1 MTRLEEFLG
10 PLDQGV
16 WEVAVSKEAVT
27 KPLDDA
33 WKRSRI
39 NIPSPGTLTS
49 YRKGN
54 YHLHETATEW
64 RVHYDRYDP
73 ACHPLLHL
81 IDDAPLILMI
91 GETFLAL
98 VTDARAARNGETTR
112 LVLEGQRRTWQFMVL
127 AGCAVILAAIAVLGR
142 PIPLFAAAVSLI
154 VPLLIAGLGLL
165 IVGDGISLHPPAV
178 ASMGS
183 VFLGLCV
190 VAMAVSSA
198 SLPVAL
204 WTMIIFVVLAVW
216 MCASAFVSF
225 RCVYRER
232 RAVPEGVFKRLGLGV
247 LSLAL
252 GSFLVLAPQAFLTL
266 MLDLLALI
274 LVALGLVFIENGAE
288 LRRRM
293 ASTNTGRRAAG
304 TEA

>member
-10 PLDQGV
+10 PLDQGI
-16 WEVAVSKEAVT
+16 WEVAVPKEAVT
-27 KPLDDA
+27 EPLDDG
-33 WKRSRI
+33 WIRSRI
-39 NIPSPGTLTS
+39 NIPSPGTLAS

-73 ACHPLLHL
+73 TRHPLLHL

-98 VTDARAARNGETTR
+98 VTNARTARNGETTR

-127 AGCAVILAAIAVLGR
+127 AGCAVLLAALAILAR
-142 PIPLFAAAVSLI
+142 PIPLFAAAVSLL

-165 IVGDGISLHPPAV
+165 IVGGGISLHPPGV

-183 VFLGLCV
+183 VFLGVCV
-190 VAMAVSSA
+190 VALGFSSA
-198 SLPVAL
+198 SLPVTL

-225 RCVYRER
+225 RRVYRER
-232 RAVPEGVFKRLGLGV
+232 RSVPEGVFKRLGLGV
-247 LSLAL
+247 LSLVL
-252 GSFLVLAPQAFLTL
+252 GSLIVLAPQAFLTL
-266 MLDLLALI
+266 MLDLLALV
-274 LVALGLVFIENGAE
+274 LVALALVFIENGAE

-293 ASTNTGRRAAG
+293 AGTNTGRRAAG

>member
-16 WEVAVSKEAVT
+16 WEVAVPKEAVT
-27 KPLDDA
+27 EPLDDA

-39 NIPSPGTLTS
+39 NIPSPGTLAS

-73 ACHPLLHL
+73 AHHPLLHL

-98 VTDARAARNGETTR
+98 VTDARTARNGETIR

-127 AGCAVILAAIAVLGR
+127 AGCAVILTALTVLSH

-165 IVGDGISLHPPAV
+165 IVGGGISLHPPAV

-183 VFLGLCV
+183 VFLGVCV
-190 VAMAVSSA
+190 VALAVSSA
-198 SLPVAL
+198 SLPVTL
-204 WTMIIFVVLAVW
+204 WTMIIFIVLAVW
-216 MCASAFVSF
+216 MGASAFVSF
-225 RCVYRER
+225 RRVYRER

-247 LSLAL
+247 LSLVL

-266 MLDLLALI
+266 MLDLLALV

-293 ASTNTGRRAAG
+293 AGVNTGRRAAG